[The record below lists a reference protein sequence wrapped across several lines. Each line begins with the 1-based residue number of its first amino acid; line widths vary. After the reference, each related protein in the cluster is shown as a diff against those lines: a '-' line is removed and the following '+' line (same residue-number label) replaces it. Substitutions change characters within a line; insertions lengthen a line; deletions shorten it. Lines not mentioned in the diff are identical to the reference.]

1 MTPRT
6 TTPLIGLLAASFAL
20 AALTGCGGPPLDNP
34 LLNDARQ
41 SYQMAV
47 ADRQVSQHAP
57 VALAEAGEELERAHT
72 LWQSKA
78 DRTLV
83 DHHAYLVQQRV
94 QIAREQARMNA
105 AQQQIQAAE
114 TERQQV
120 VLQARTAEAEA
131 AEARARTEGARAQA
145 ARAAAEAAMARAQE
159 LSQRVAEL
167 EAELTARGL
176 VLTLSDVLFD
186 VGRATLK
193 PGAELTLN
201 ELATF
206 LQEYPERNVLVEGH
220 TDSTGGRD
228 LNMRLSQQRAQA
240 VQAALTARGI
250 PGNRVRTLGLGPD
263 YPVASNAAAAGRQR
277 NRRVEII
284 ISDESGNIPERAA
297 PAGR

>member
-1 MTPRT
+1 MYSRTPSA
-6 TTPLIGLLAASFAL
+6 LVGLLAASL
-20 AALTGCGGPPLDNP
+20 AVATLAGCGGPPRDNP

-41 SYQMAV
+41 AYQQAAGDRDV
-47 ADRQVSQHAP
+47 AQNAP
-57 VALAEAGEELERAHT
+57 VALAEAGEELERAHA
-72 LWQSKA
+72 LWSSKA

-94 QIAREQARMNA
+94 LIAREQARLNA

-131 AEARARTEGARAQA
+131 AEARARTEGARADA
-145 ARAAAEAAMARAQE
+145 ARRAAEAAMARAQE

-167 EAELTARGL
+167 EAELTTRGL

-193 PGAELTLN
+193 PGAERTLN
-201 ELATF
+201 ELGTF
-206 LQEYPERNVLVEGH
+206 LREYPERNVLVEGH

-228 LNMRLSQQRAQA
+228 LNMRLSRDRAEA
-240 VQAALTARGI
+240 VRAALEARGI
-250 PGNRVRTLGLGPD
+250 PAARVRTLGLGPD
-263 YPVASNAAAAGRQR
+263 YPVASNADAGGRQR